1 MQCTYCCFAGVNQN
15 GLLDFLLTI
24 TIALAHLLPS
34 HQEAA
39 CLHCVIHL
47 STSCLHPKLVASVGT
62 VRMQYWLVVEGMV
75 RHSCPL
81 ARPCLG
87 GSVDMQNLSQGVPV
101 RNQPGGSE

>member
-24 TIALAHLLPS
+24 TIAWAHLLPS

-47 STSCLHPKLVASVGT
+47 STSCLHPKLVAKCGNSAYAILVGSGRYGASLMSIGKT
-62 VRMQYWLVVEGMV
+62 LSWGVSGHAEPQ
-75 RHSCPL
+75 S
-81 ARPCLG
+81 G
-87 GSVDMQNLSQGVPV
+87 GSC
-101 RNQPGGSE
+101 